1 MKLKEIKEHLNLK
14 EIYEKP
20 DIVDIDV
27 KTACG
32 ADLMSDVLAFS
43 NAKTMLITGL
53 TNPQVI
59 RTSEMIGIKIVIFVR
74 GKNPV
79 KETIELA
86 KEKDILLYMTE
97 KPMFEACGIL
107 YNLGVKPEKMVKIE

>member
-1 MKLKEIKEHLNLK
+1 MKLKKIKEHLNLK
-14 EIYEKP
+14 EIYEMPNK
-20 DIVDIDV
+20 VDIDV
-27 KTACG
+27 TTACG

-107 YNLGVKPEKMVKIE
+107 FNLGVKPEKMVKIE